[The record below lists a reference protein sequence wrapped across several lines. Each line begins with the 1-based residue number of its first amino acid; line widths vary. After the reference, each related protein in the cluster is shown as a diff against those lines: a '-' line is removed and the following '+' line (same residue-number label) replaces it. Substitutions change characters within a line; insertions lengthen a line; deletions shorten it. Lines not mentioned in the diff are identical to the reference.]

1 MVYDLYT
8 YFASRIWRTPLRSV
22 VQARQTFHSRA
33 VVIEIVAS
41 VTRVVQDIA
50 GIVDDFRPV
59 MIRTCYLAGCITS
72 LRKTCVEK
80 TEDDESKKRRKNNYC
95 YTQ

>member
-1 MVYDLYT
+1 MVNDLYT

-22 VQARQTFHSRA
+22 VHARQTFHSRA

-72 LRKTCVEK
+72 LRKTWVEN
-80 TEDDESKKRRKNNYC
+80 TEDESKKRRKNNYC